1 MQFFLQTKEWHPVLE
16 WGTEKKKSFINC
28 IFVSLLS
35 TYLWMGA
42 RYGFDD
48 SHVLLN
54 YTSLHAIANAVEVAK
69 LHKIGKCIKYM
80 TLFYD
85 IIILLKKC

>member
-1 MQFFLQTKEWHPVLE
+1 
-16 WGTEKKKSFINC
+16 
-28 IFVSLLS
+28 
-35 TYLWMGA
+35 MGA

-48 SHVLLN
+48 SHVLLM